1 MTIALESTRKM
12 PSRPVAAGFS
22 ADGLD
27 RLERARSGD
36 AATWEGIVRE
46 IGPTLVGYARARGV
60 DDPEDLMQDVF
71 LAAASRLESFT
82 GDWKAFRSWVFSIA
96 YRQVINRY
104 RAPDRPGA
112 LPAMLLDRARSP
124 EDQVMGGVIASEALR
139 ALEVLTP
146 VERDVVLL
154 RVVAGLETD
163 EVASA
168 VGKRRGNVRVIQTRA
183 LAKLREELVRRGYG
197 SHPDD
202 GMTA

>member
-1 MTIALESTRKM
+1 
-12 PSRPVAAGFS
+12 
-22 ADGLD
+22 
-27 RLERARSGD
+27 
-36 AATWEGIVRE
+36 
-46 IGPTLVGYARARGV
+46 
-60 DDPEDLMQDVF
+60 MQDVF

-96 YRQVINRY
+96 YRQVVNRY

-112 LPAMLLDRARSP
+112 LPAMLLDGARSP
-124 EDQVMGGVIASEALR
+124 EDQVVGGVIASEALR